1 MNKANDNKA
10 WHSASHRVTDA
21 TAFIIHHSSFIIWL
35 PIVFAIATV
44 APVRSTADILPAI
57 ASDALVVVGE
67 KAPEP
72 ERAAAERIAAKLRE
86 AGGPQ
91 GNLVLASQI
100 NVDLERAATHHLI
113 VVGTETSN
121 PVLLRVPSHWALD
134 RDYRY
139 ANAKPYESYMPAT
152 GFYAAGYGTFAGGN
166 VGYIEWDRNPYW
178 HYATNLLKDRKPEET
193 ATVPPLPYRQMV
205 RITGNTPAGVALAA
219 DAFLNRKIITGAITG
234 DGKLPG
240 TMSLWTLDT
249 AHYALPEQ
257 APEWIAAADAADG
270 RQALIFAGWH
280 LADAMLYA
288 GLREITGVEAAAI
301 WRAKFL
307 TEKKWDYPMTVT
319 VDPAHP
325 MTRSPLFDATL
336 ARRASDNELFVA
348 KFADAESAAN
358 ALKAAEAA
366 LSAKRDHSHAPWTDV
381 SVDGIAWRRS
391 RFGVH
396 MAAFREFLVME
407 SFDDAHDAL
416 ALRLI
421 SQAMAAEGMKR

>member
-1 MNKANDNKA
+1 M
-10 WHSASHRVTDA
+10 
-21 TAFIIHHSSFIIWL
+21 
-35 PIVFAIATV
+35 
-44 APVRSTADILPAI
+44 
-57 ASDALVVVGE
+57 VGE
-67 KAPEP
+67 KAPGP
-72 ERAAAERIAAKLRE
+72 ERAAAERIASTLRQ
-86 AGGPQ
+86 AGGPRD
-91 GNLVLASQI
+91 NLVLANRI
-100 NVDLERAATHHLI
+100 NVELERAATHHLV
-113 VVGTETSN
+113 VVGTESSN
-121 PVLLRVPSHWALD
+121 RVLERLPSHWALD
-134 RDYRY
+134 RDLYY
-139 ANAKPYESYMPAT
+139 ANRAPFESYMPAT
-152 GFYAAGYGTFAGGN
+152 GFCAAGYGTFTGGN

-205 RITGNTPAGVALAA
+205 RVTGNTPAGVALAA
-219 DAFLNRKIITGAITG
+219 DAFLNRKVITGAITG

-240 TMSLWTLDT
+240 AMSLWTLDT

-257 APEWIAAADAADG
+257 APKWIPASDAADG
-270 RQALIFAGWH
+270 QQALIFAGWH

-288 GLREITGVEAAAI
+288 GLREITGAEAAAI

-307 TEKKWDYPMTVT
+307 TERKWDYPMSVT

-336 ARRASDNELFVA
+336 ARRATDNEFLVA
-348 KFADAESAAN
+348 KYADAESAAT

-381 SVDGIAWRRS
+381 TLGSIKWRRS

-396 MAAFREFLVME
+396 MTAFREFMVME
-407 SFDDAHDAL
+407 SFDEAHDAL